1 MRSFC
6 LRELRMTQWI
16 WWRSKPSMNTFITVS
31 RLVNSDRRFEGTYT
45 HDLQRSANKWISCT
59 DWHLI
64 RRHCTI
70 AKSLYQL
77 TQLNSRSRLESLS
90 FLFVCLFVCSFFF
103 VCLFVR
109 SFLFVCL
116 FVRSFVLFCLFVRSF
131 LFVCLFFFCL
141 FFFVCLFVRSFLFV
155 CLFFFVCLFVCLFV
169 LFCLFACLFVRFFVC
184 LFVLFCLFVCLF
196 VCSFFFVCLF
206 VCLKLINILSNVW
219 KDQEHISF

>member
-131 LFVCLFFFCL
+131 LFVFL

-155 CLFFFVCLFVCLFV
+155 CLFFFVCLFVCLFD
-169 LFCLFACLFVRFFVC
+169 
-184 LFVLFCLFVCLF
+184 
-196 VCSFFFVCLF
+196 CSFFFVCLF